1 MKTKL
6 IVVILAIIILTIGY
20 TGCASSTKTTKTNSG
35 GEKET
40 KTEQKIFVEDFDITP
55 YKTEIN
61 LKEKQQI
68 YLDSLK
74 KTDLFSISERE
85 ISFIER
91 VWISTFDLESTD
103 CVLAYAYCRYGPESP
118 SKEREVSGS
127 KFIFL
132 PFGL

>member
-61 LKEKQQI
+61 LNHREHRGHREKT
-68 YLDSLK
+68 K
-74 KTDLFSISERE
+74 KQN
-85 ISFIER
+85 
-91 VWISTFDLESTD
+91 
-103 CVLAYAYCRYGPESP
+103 
-118 SKEREVSGS
+118 
-127 KFIFL
+127 
-132 PFGL
+132 